1 MQMLVYLQFPVVA
14 LAFPLQ
20 EVDFL
25 EKLALMELQ
34 LPHADSL
41 FVAVSETVSRFGL
54 GRGLCSRS
62 TVQSFKP
69 VSVHVYEAYYKNTNK
84 LVSSSQVDIAETLP
98 DKQLTFCTQ
107 QERSPLMLCSGSREF
122 LAAGMLS
129 EASMTEH
136 SLALR
141 CGGAF

>member
-14 LAFPLQ
+14 LALPLQ

-25 EKLALMELQ
+25 KKLALMEFQ

-41 FVAVSETVSRFGL
+41 FVAVSETVSRSGL
-54 GRGLCSRS
+54 SRGLCSRS

-69 VSVHVYEAYYKNTNK
+69 VSVHVYRSLLQNTNK

-98 DKQLTFCTQ
+98 DK
-107 QERSPLMLCSGSREF
+107 
-122 LAAGMLS
+122 
-129 EASMTEH
+129 
-136 SLALR
+136 
-141 CGGAF
+141 